1 MTTTADPDWTEI
13 AARNNADWC
22 VTVWRAHGLPVRRIP
37 GLIFCPART
46 PSFYPNAVTVSRD
59 ADPGMLAGF
68 IADLRA
74 TADDPAF
81 SVKDSFAALDLA
93 GAGLSVLF
101 EADWI
106 RRQTIGQAQLSP
118 SLDWRRI
125 ETAEGLSSWQAA
137 WNETPAGA
145 APIFPEGLLAE
156 PRTVVAAGFDP
167 GGVIRAGGI
176 AHDAAGVVGLT
187 NLFGDWREAAMGVA
201 SLLPGR
207 ELVGYESGEDL
218 KISKSL
224 GFSHC
229 GALRIWAA

>member
-22 VTVWRAHGLPVRRIP
+22 VTVWRAHGLPVRRIT

-46 PSFYPNAVTVSRD
+46 PPYYPNAVTISRD
-59 ADPGMLAGF
+59 ADPVRLAGF
-68 IADLRA
+68 IGELSAEA
-74 TADDPAF
+74 GDPAF
-81 SVKDSFAALDLA
+81 SVKDSFAALDLTD
-93 GAGLSVLF
+93 AGLRVLF
-101 EADWI
+101 ESRWI
-106 RRQTIGQAQLSP
+106 CRQPVGQAKLSP
-118 SLDWRRI
+118 SLDWRRVD
-125 ETAEGLSSWQAA
+125 TTEGLSSWEAA
-137 WNETPAGA
+137 WNETPAGE

-187 NLFGDWREAAMGVA
+187 NLFGDWSEAAMGVA

-207 ELVGYESGEDL
+207 NLVGYESGEDL

-229 GALRIWAA
+229 DALRIWAA